1 MNHSQNYL
9 VLTNKSPAAACLVV
23 VDPHNIHTAF
33 APIALSLIGTGG
45 VLIPNQVIIT
55 VITPD
60 DLIASVTALT
70 VGLRAQAQVLGLSIF
85 YNRFVH
91 EVTNRA
97 FKTIIPALVNAG
109 VFSPTDIKT
118 FILSLTAVP
127 FDTLAKEI
135 PQLLGNRTDF
145 ELVREASV
153 SCFQGALKLVWYITV
168 AFGVAACLAAAGM
181 GDVSG
186 YMDDHVAVV
195 L

>member
-1 MNHSQNYL
+1 MS
-9 VLTNKSPAAACLVV
+9 NKFLAAACLIVA
-23 VDPHNIHTAF
+23 DPHNNHTAF
-33 APIALSLIGTGG
+33 APIILSLIGTGG
-45 VLIPNQVIIT
+45 VLLPNQLIVT

-60 DLIASVTALT
+60 DLLASVTALT

-91 EVTNRA
+91 EVTKRA
-97 FKTIIPALVNAG
+97 FKTIFPALLSAG
-109 VFSPTDIKT
+109 VFSPDVISS

-127 FDTLAKEI
+127 YDSLAKEI
-135 PQLLGNRTDF
+135 PQLVGNRTDF

-153 SCFQGALKLVWYITV
+153 QCFEGALKLVYWITV
-168 AFGVAACLAAAGM
+168 PFGVTACLAAAGM

-186 YMDDHVAVV
+186 FMDEHVAVV